1 MVLSLATKRMSF
13 FNLIGVSIGV
23 CIGGIGLMLSPKI
36 FDFNS
41 PRQILKFK
49 NIHAYFEKQKE
60 YCEIVQRIGEM
71 SRHPEEA
78 TSSSIAMVLT
88 DLRNSPFYN
97 NNKYRPAYEN
107 LWILQ
112 ANKLSEIDKSQL
124 RGQNPCRSKES
135 DKCTKGA
142 LLLEL
147 YLKLAA
153 DGEWMQEIKQQKD
166 GKTAF

>member
-1 MVLSLATKRMSF
+1 MSF
-13 FNLIGVSIGV
+13 SGLIGVSVGV

-41 PRQILKFK
+41 TKQILKLK
-49 NIHAYFEKQKE
+49 DINAYFEKEKE
-60 YCEIVQRIGEM
+60 YSKIVHRIGEM

-78 TSSSIAMVLT
+78 TSSSIAMVLN
-88 DLRNSPFYN
+88 DLRNSPFYDDK
-97 NNKYRPAYEN
+97 KYRPAYKN

-112 ANKLSEIDKSQL
+112 ANKLSEIEKSQL
-124 RGQNPCRSKES
+124 RGQNPCQSEEG

-147 YLKLAA
+147 YIKLAN
-153 DGEWMQEIKQQKD
+153 DGEWMEDIKPPK
-166 GKTAF
+166 GGNTTL